1 MSDSKENEFWRR
13 ANLKVGPVDKVKSAH
28 AKKMNKQAGLMG
40 GLQPPFT
47 TKQPTSGLDAYYT
60 SYTDGSNLVSGIGD
74 IPRYLQVMN
83 TQNGGVIA
91 WPTTLREKYSWFR
104 YWRNNDAYVGRA
116 IDMMTD
122 LPLSKL
128 ILNMPKLEN
137 ISRELKKEIHEF
149 FQAQCEHLNLFQ
161 SLHYIL
167 CDYFT
172 LGNVFAFHEFDEKRG
187 WWDKIV
193 VLPPE
198 EVRIFHRPF
207 GEGAHI
213 EYRPE
218 KLVSLIQ
225 KCTDNINK
233 PYDNSGE
240 VDYASLIQDIPQE
253 IIDSIKVGGAIQ
265 FDTDPTTGSFAYH
278 FANRRFPYHDL
289 GVSMLERV
297 LIPMLMKEHYKY
309 TQLSLASRNMTPKNK
324 ISANGI
330 NQTQLDDLRAQID
343 MSYMDADYTIV
354 TNYDWMWEQIG
365 ADGRLLPLGEEYD
378 RIENQ
383 LFAGL
388 GVTRELMTGE
398 GTFGGNRI
406 TIEIMNSMFLNVREM
421 LQNYIEKNLFHP
433 ICERKGWFDVSKH
446 GIKKYWSPKVTFNRI
461 NIRDNAEV
469 FESLFQLYQKG
480 SLPIDAI
487 YELFN
492 LDSDTI
498 HDKIYDD
505 MFTVKDNTYN
515 RMLEEVNSAMG
526 QKIAA
531 ETNIM
536 EKYVDYLGLKKTGS
550 AEEGGEEGGSG
561 DGGMMG
567 DSLGDTE
574 PSSESTPES
583 APEGEGDTKES
594 TPESAPEGEQ
604 QTPEFT
610 DQTPPADEFKD
621 VQKPKDQF
629 KDIQK
634 PQDQFKNTETK
645 EDVWNNATP
654 PEEN

>member
-1 MSDSKENEFWRR
+1 MTNEKENEFWRR
-13 ANLKVGPVDKVKSAH
+13 AKLTVGPVNKENAKRV
-28 AKKMNKQAGLMG
+28 KKMQREAGLMG

-74 IPRYLQVMN
+74 IPRYLQIMN
-83 TQNGGVIA
+83 SQNGGVIA

-128 ILNMPKLEN
+128 ILNMPKLEG
-137 ISRELKKEIHEF
+137 ISKELKKEIHAF

-167 CDYFT
+167 CDYFV
-172 LGNVFAFHEFDEKRG
+172 LGNVFAFHEFDEKKG

-198 EVRIFHRPF
+198 EVRVFHHPF
-207 GEGAHI
+207 GDGAHV

-225 KCTDNINK
+225 KCV
-233 PYDNSGE
+233 DNSVNRWDSTGE
-240 VDYASLIQDIPQE
+240 VDYGSLIQAIPQE
-253 IIDSIKVGGAIQ
+253 IIENIKTSGAIQ
-265 FDTDPTTGSFAYH
+265 FDTDPTTGSFVYH
-278 FANRRFPYHDL
+278 FAHRRFPYHDL

-324 ISANGI
+324 ISAPGI
-330 NQTQLDDLRAQID
+330 DQVRLDDLRAQVD
-343 MSYMDADYTIV
+343 MSYMDPDYTIV

-421 LQNYIEKNLFHP
+421 LQNYIEKNLFHT
-433 ICERKGWFDVSKH
+433 ICEKKGWFDLSSH
-446 GIKKYWSPKVTFNRI
+446 GIKRYWSPKVTFNRI

-536 EKYVDYLGLKKTGS
+536 DKYVDYLGLTKTGS
-550 AEEGGEEGGSG
+550 GEEGADAGGDTGGGFDMGGEEPSQEPAEEPTQEPAGESSEEPSQEPSG
-561 DGGMMG
+561 DQ
-567 DSLGDTE
+567 E
-574 PSSESTPES
+574 AFTPTQS
-583 APEGEGDTKES
+583 
-594 TPESAPEGEQ
+594 
-604 QTPEFT
+604 
-610 DQTPPADEFKD
+610 PADEFKQVETPAD
-621 VQKPKDQF
+621 TF
-629 KDIQK
+629 KDVSK
-634 PQDQFKNTETK
+634 PADEFKPIETK
-645 EDVWNNATP
+645 KDEWNNAEP
-654 PEEN
+654 PKE